1 LSEFSIPK
9 DIEQTRPCKV
19 NEVQPAGLVSSE
31 RRLDLTQISGSNV
44 LITGGA
50 SGIGRILARKMVAR
64 GARVAIWDIDGE
76 RLCDVVDDLN
86 RAHACRAFGYVCDV
100 SDRASVYSAAAQVR
114 NELGAIDILVNNAG
128 IVSGRAFLECSD
140 EAIQRTMAINVLA
153 LFWTCKAFLPD
164 MIRQQAGHIVTV
176 ASAAGTIGVARLV
189 DYCAS
194 KWAAVGFD
202 ESLRMEL
209 HALAPNVKTT
219 IVCPY
224 YIDTGMFA
232 GVHSRFPWLLPILKE
247 DRVAERIVRAI
258 AHNRPRLMMPPIVYL
273 VPLMRVLPVRLFDAI
288 SGFLGISQSMN
299 KFTGRSGA
307 HNPSAHE
314 GPTDGKMP

>member
-1 LSEFSIPK
+1 M
-9 DIEQTRPCKV
+9 
-19 NEVQPAGLVSSE
+19 
-31 RRLDLTQISGSNV
+31 TQISGSNV

-50 SGIGRILARKMVAR
+50 SGIGRILAQKMVAG

-76 RLCDVVDDLN
+76 RLADVVDELN
-86 RAHACRAFGYVCDV
+86 RARACRAFGYVCDV
-100 SDRASVYSAAAQVR
+100 SDRACVYATAAQVR
-114 NELGAIDILVNNAG
+114 TEVGTIDILVNNAG

-140 EAIQRTMAINVLA
+140 EAIQRTMAINAFA

-209 HALAPNVKTT
+209 GALAPKVKTT

-232 GVHSRFPWLLPILKE
+232 GVRSRFPWLLPILKE
-247 DRVAERIVRAI
+247 DRVAEQIVRAI
-258 AHNRPRLMMPPIVYL
+258 ARNRPRLLMPPIVYL
-273 VPLMRVLPVRLFDAI
+273 VPLMRALPIRLFDAL
-288 SGFLGISQSMN
+288 SSFLGINQSMK
-299 KFTGRSGA
+299 KFTGRSSA
-307 HNPSAHE
+307 HNPSARE
-314 GPTDGKMP
+314 GPTDVKMP